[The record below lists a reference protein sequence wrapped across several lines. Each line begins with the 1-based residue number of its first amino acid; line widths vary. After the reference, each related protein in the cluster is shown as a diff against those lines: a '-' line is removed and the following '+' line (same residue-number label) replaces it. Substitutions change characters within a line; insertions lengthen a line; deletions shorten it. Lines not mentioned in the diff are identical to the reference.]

1 MNEDII
7 KKVQGFDEQNLTQQG
22 LNNEDA
28 LILRYFVEFI
38 YGNQHINYKKIEK
51 DLNIVG
57 IDNAPKIGLKFKKLV
72 DKKILKIKKFE
83 YLTFGRK
90 FFDLIDEKEKE
101 KIKLI

>member
-7 KKVQGFDEQNLTQQG
+7 KKVQGFNEQNLKQQG

-28 LILRYFVEFI
+28 LVLRYFVEFI
-38 YGNQHINYKKIEK
+38 YGRQHINYKKIEK

-72 DKKILKIKKFE
+72 DKKILKSKKFE

-90 FFDLIDEKEKE
+90 FFDLIDKKEKE
-101 KIKLI
+101 KIKLN